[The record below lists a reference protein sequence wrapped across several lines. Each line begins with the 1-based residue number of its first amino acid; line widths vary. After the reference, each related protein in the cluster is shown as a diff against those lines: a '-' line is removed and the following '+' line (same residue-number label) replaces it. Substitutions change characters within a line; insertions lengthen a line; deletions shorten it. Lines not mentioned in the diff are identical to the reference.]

1 MLNEFYERLRP
12 VLDSLDMKS
21 ELLIINDG
29 STDDT
34 LKVIESLR
42 SQDRRIG
49 VIDLSRNFGKEVALT
64 AGLDHADGDAVVVI
78 DADLQDPPELIP
90 ELIKCWREGYDVV
103 YATRTQRSGDTA
115 FKKLSAGFYY
125 KLLNRMSSINIPE
138 NTGDFRLLSQRAVK
152 ALRQCGETHRYMKG
166 LFAWIGYP
174 QKAVNYERD
183 PRHAGVTKWNYASLS
198 HHAMQGITAFS
209 SVPLRFVTWL
219 GLFVATLSGA
229 YGIFMFIRTIIW
241 GNPVAGYPSLLVIM
255 LFLGGIQ
262 LLALGLIGEYLG
274 RMFDETKNRPLYLVS
289 KYEKPG

>member
-1 MLNEFYERLRP
+1 MITVVVPVYNEEEVLNEFYERLRP

-29 STDDT
+29 NTDDT

-152 ALRQCGETHRYMKG
+152 ALRQCGETHRYTSR
-166 LFAWIGYP
+166 P
-174 QKAVNYERD
+174 VSTTNY
-183 PRHAGVTKWNYASLS
+183 
-198 HHAMQGITAFS
+198 
-209 SVPLRFVTWL
+209 
-219 GLFVATLSGA
+219 
-229 YGIFMFIRTIIW
+229 
-241 GNPVAGYPSLLVIM
+241 
-255 LFLGGIQ
+255 
-262 LLALGLIGEYLG
+262 
-274 RMFDETKNRPLYLVS
+274 
-289 KYEKPG
+289 

>member
-1 MLNEFYERLRP
+1 MGR
-12 VLDSLDMKS
+12 
-21 ELLIINDG
+21 
-29 STDDT
+29 
-34 LKVIESLR
+34 
-42 SQDRRIG
+42 
-49 VIDLSRNFGKEVALT
+49 
-64 AGLDHADGDAVVVI
+64 
-78 DADLQDPPELIP
+78 
-90 ELIKCWREGYDVV
+90 
-103 YATRTQRSGDTA
+103 
-115 FKKLSAGFYY
+115 SAGYYY
-125 KLLNRMSSINIPE
+125 KFLNRMSSINIPE

-166 LFAWIGYP
+166 LFAWIGYR

-183 PRHAGVTKWNYASLS
+183 PRHAGETKWNYASLS
-198 HHAMQGITAFS
+198 HLAMQGITAFS
-209 SVPLRFVTWL
+209 SVPLKFVTWL

-229 YGIFMFIRTIIW
+229 YGIFMFIKTIIW